1 MRVFLWV
8 FGLSMMVMGAPT
20 AFRPKQFAE
29 WNDSKGPKWL
39 REFSTTGPKPAYPGR
54 TSPGYLRF
62 CGVLLFGMGALVVYL
77 GFAVE
82 L

>member
-1 MRVFLWV
+1 MRVFLWIL
-8 FGLSMMVMGAPT
+8 GLSMITMGGAW
-20 AFRPKQFAE
+20 AARPDQLAE
-29 WNDSKGPKWL
+29 WNDTKGPKWL

-62 CGVLLFGMGALVVYL
+62 CGVLFFSMGALVVYL